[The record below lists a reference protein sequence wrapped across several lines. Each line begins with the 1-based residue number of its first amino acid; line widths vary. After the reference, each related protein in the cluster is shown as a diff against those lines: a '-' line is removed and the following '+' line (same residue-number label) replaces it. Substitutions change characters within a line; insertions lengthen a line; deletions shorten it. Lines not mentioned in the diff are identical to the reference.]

1 MLELFE
7 LQKFSPNYQEINQK
21 KKKTVCIQTPL
32 SVICDIPNLVL
43 FQKGK
48 KKCTI
53 TSYEEIW
60 YRRAII
66 CSSTGDV
73 GGLQALASLSLGVIG

>member
-7 LQKFSPNYQEINQK
+7 LQKFSPNYQEINQNI
-21 KKKTVCIQTPL
+21 VCIQTPL
-32 SVICDIPNLVL
+32 SMICAIPILV
-43 FQKGK
+43 FFKKKG

-53 TSYEEIW
+53 TSYKENG

-66 CSSTGDV
+66 CGSAGDV
-73 GGLQALASLSLGVIG
+73 GGLQALASLFLGVIG

>member
-21 KKKTVCIQTPL
+21 KKNCVHTNTFERDLWYSKSSAL
-32 SVICDIPNLVL
+32 L
-43 FQKGK
+43 KRK
-48 KKCTI
+48 KRCTI

-66 CSSTGDV
+66 CSSKGDV

>member
-7 LQKFSPNYQEINQK
+7 LQKFSPNYQEINQ

-43 FQKGK
+43 FQKEK
-48 KKCTI
+48 K
-53 TSYEEIW
+53 S
-60 YRRAII
+60 
-66 CSSTGDV
+66 V
-73 GGLQALASLSLGVIG
+73 